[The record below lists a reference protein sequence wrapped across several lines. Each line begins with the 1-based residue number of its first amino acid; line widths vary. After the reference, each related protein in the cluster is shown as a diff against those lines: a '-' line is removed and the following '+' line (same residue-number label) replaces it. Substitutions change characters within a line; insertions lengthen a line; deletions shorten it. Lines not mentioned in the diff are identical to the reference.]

1 MNKYGRCEFHSH
13 TLLSDGELLLSE
25 HVRRVEK
32 MGYEAI
38 AITDHADISNI
49 DYILENIHKFIE
61 KESKYY
67 GVKIIPG
74 VELTHV
80 PPELIDELAKY
91 SKDRGAKLVLVHGE
105 TIVEPVR
112 EKTNLYAVRSKYV
125 DILAHPGF
133 ITDEE
138 MKIAKEND
146 IYIEITARKG
156 HSLTNGHVAAMAK
169 KYGAKMVVNTDAH
182 APGDFITKEFAI
194 DVARA
199 AGLTYDEAL
208 LCVEENAFNILKKI
222 GYMI

>member
-1 MNKYGRCEFHSH
+1 MKETGRCEFHSH

-25 HVRRVEK
+25 HVRRAER

-61 KESKYY
+61 KEGKYY
-67 GVKIIPG
+67 NIKIIPG

-91 SKDRGAKLVLVHGE
+91 SKDKGAKLVLVHGE

-112 EKTNLYAVRSKYV
+112 EKTNYYAVNSKYV

-138 MKIAKEND
+138 MIKAKENN

-156 HSLTNGHVAAMAK
+156 HSLTNGHVAAMAMK
-169 KYGAKMVVNTDAH
+169 HGAKMVVNTDAH
-182 APGDFITKEFAI
+182 APSDLITKEFAI

-199 AGLTYDEAL
+199 AGLCYDDAVKTVIDYPAE
-208 LCVEENAFNILKKI
+208 ILKKI
-222 GYMI
+222 GV